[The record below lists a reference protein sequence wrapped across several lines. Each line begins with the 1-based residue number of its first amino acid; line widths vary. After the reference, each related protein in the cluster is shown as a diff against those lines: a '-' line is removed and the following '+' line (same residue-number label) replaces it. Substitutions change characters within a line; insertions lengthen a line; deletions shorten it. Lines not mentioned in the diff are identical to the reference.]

1 MNKSLQLKLN
11 YLIEGN
17 KALAKPQVNNRKQ
30 SKSNP
35 DSLKAKSE
43 LRHHSIQQAN
53 MEVIQLLEMCQKN
66 FTTVK
71 QAFSRLGLLE
81 FQDGNRPFSEL
92 TEKEEFAYL
101 MNWIINQMKK
111 DESVLIRYKA
121 DGNTYQMNFFYHNR
135 QIRVKKPKII
145 SNNKNFT
152 SYIWTDEDTYNQLT
166 THKIMESIQ
175 RADEEAVDQLG
186 ESSTNTGKGIRAEN
200 QQELTDDDY
209 ELVESFLEN
218 V

>member
-1 MNKSLQLKLN
+1 
-11 YLIEGN
+11 
-17 KALAKPQVNNRKQ
+17 
-30 SKSNP
+30 
-35 DSLKAKSE
+35 
-43 LRHHSIQQAN
+43 
-53 MEVIQLLEMCQKN
+53 
-66 FTTVK
+66 
-71 QAFSRLGLLE
+71 
-81 FQDGNRPFSEL
+81 
-92 TEKEEFAYL
+92 